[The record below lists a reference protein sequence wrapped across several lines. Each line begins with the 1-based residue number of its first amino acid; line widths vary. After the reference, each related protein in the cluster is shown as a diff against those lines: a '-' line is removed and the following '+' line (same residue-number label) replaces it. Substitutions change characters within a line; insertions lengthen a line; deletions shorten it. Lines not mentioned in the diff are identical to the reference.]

1 VHVVRDEIFKIRLVV
16 GCAGSSGTVG
26 DVFEGSLA
34 PEVGNNNLIF
44 GPGSGSLFDSGSNP
58 LTIVGKDKLIASKG
72 NVTAKDP

>member
-1 VHVVRDEIFKIRLVV
+1 MV

-34 PEVGNNNLIF
+34 PEVGNNKLIF

-58 LTIVGKDKLIASKG
+58 LAIVGKDKLIASKG
-72 NVTAKDP
+72 KVTAKDP